1 MNQKKYES
9 NKRYN
14 DKTYRNLAFSY
25 RKEDPLFD
33 LLDIASKKTKQSKA
47 EYTRQALYSRFIQD
61 GIMKSADQDEE
72 FNKANSSSGLEEQT
86 IIESDFLDSTL
97 EKKSRPISK
106 DMEQTPIKR
115 RVDPIWNRPTLK
127 RGIDPQ

>member
-25 RKEDPLFD
+25 RKEDPLFE
-33 LLDIASKKTKQSKA
+33 LLDIASKKTGQSKA
-47 EYTRQALYSRFIQD
+47 EYTRQALYSRFISD

-72 FNKANSSSGLEEQT
+72 FNEANSSYGLEEQT
-86 IIESDFLDSTL
+86 IIESDFLDSTI
-97 EKKSRPISK
+97 EKKSRPN
-106 DMEQTPIKR
+106 MEQTH
-115 RVDPIWNRPTLK
+115 V
-127 RGIDPQ
+127 